1 MCLCVLMNYVL
12 FMRTVDKTLSV
23 GHRALP
29 GTDNTLGKK
38 KKELENP
45 LGLESDL
52 FNFPVSLLCLLS
64 FSRLKETTNFLNNGS
79 PANFCCGNHTFY

>member
-1 MCLCVLMNYVL
+1 MCLCVLLNYVL

-38 KKELENP
+38 KKKLENP

-52 FNFPVSLLCLLS
+52 FNSPVSLLLFAVILS
-64 FSRLKETTNFLNNGS
+64 TKGDDKFSK
-79 PANFCCGNHTFY
+79 

>member
-1 MCLCVLMNYVL
+1 
-12 FMRTVDKTLSV
+12 MRTVDKTLSV

-52 FNFPVSLLCLLS
+52 FNFSVSLLLFAVILS
-64 FSRLKETTNFLNNGS
+64 TKGDDKFSK
-79 PANFCCGNHTFY
+79 